1 MTIFVIAATSKVWAG
16 AARTMDTNQHAASVP
31 HKYTYPMSSYLLHGR
46 ELVFPAVPSSTIDA
60 YRPVENTWELVWKS
74 TDTTANLYTRIH
86 LVMLEHI
93 QCIDRLSQLEEKGY
107 QIALFDLMADPSTRL
122 LTDLNNYLR
131 ILFGKDY
138 MLLHPSALADKK
150 EREELARDL
159 YTMNDEIIERYR
171 NSRKKDPR
179 VRAELARLLEST
191 ESLGTS
197 LLSE

>member
-1 MTIFVIAATSKVWAG
+1 
-16 AARTMDTNQHAASVP
+16 
-31 HKYTYPMSSYLLHGR
+31 MSNYLIHGR
-46 ELVFPAVPSSTIDA
+46 ELQFPAVPSSTLDT
-60 YRPVENTWELVWKS
+60 YGPVENTWELVWKS

-93 QCIDRLSQLEEKGY
+93 QCIDRLSQFEETGY
-107 QIALFDLMADPSTRL
+107 QIALFDLTADPSTRL
-122 LTDLNNYLR
+122 LQDLNNYLR

-150 EREELARDL
+150 GREELTRDL
-159 YTMNDEIIERYR
+159 YTMNDELIERYR

-191 ESLGTS
+191 ESLGTT

>member
-1 MTIFVIAATSKVWAG
+1 
-16 AARTMDTNQHAASVP
+16 
-31 HKYTYPMSSYLLHGR
+31 MSNYLLHGR
-46 ELVFPAVPSSTIDA
+46 ELQFPVIPASTIDA
-60 YRPVENTWELVWKS
+60 YGPAENTWELVWKS

-86 LVMLEHI
+86 LVMLDHI
-93 QCIDRLSQLEEKGY
+93 QCIDRLTQLEERGY
-107 QIALFDLMADPSTRL
+107 QIALFDLNTDPSTRL
-122 LTDLNNYLR
+122 LQDLNNYLR

-150 EREELARDL
+150 GREELTRDL
-159 YTMNDEIIERYR
+159 YTMNDELIERYR

-197 LLSE
+197 LLSD

>member
-1 MTIFVIAATSKVWAG
+1 MAT
-16 AARTMDTNQHAASVP
+16 
-31 HKYTYPMSSYLLHGR
+31 YLLHGR
-46 ELVFPAVPSSTIDA
+46 ELQFPAVPASTLDA
-60 YRPVENTWELVWKS
+60 YNPAENTWELIWKS
-74 TDTTANLYTRIH
+74 TDTTSNVYTRIH

-93 QCIDRLSQLEEKGY
+93 QCIDRLTHLEESGY
-107 QIALFDLMADPSTRL
+107 QIALFDLTADPITRL
-122 LTDLNNYLR
+122 LTDLNNYMR

-150 EREELARDL
+150 GREDFVRDL

-191 ESLGTS
+191 ESLGTT
-197 LLSE
+197 LLPD